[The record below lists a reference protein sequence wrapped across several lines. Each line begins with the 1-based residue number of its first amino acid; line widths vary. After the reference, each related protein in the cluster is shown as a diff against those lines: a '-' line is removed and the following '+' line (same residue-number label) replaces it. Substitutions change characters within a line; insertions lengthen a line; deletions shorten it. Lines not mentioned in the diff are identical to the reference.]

1 MVSEIYRSFLP
12 ARWLEEYWQYYQWWW
27 IWWWNRRRRKEFRCS
42 QHELWDVSHISLLL
56 QLPVDDEYP
65 RLNDRFLLRSIMLF
79 THWWRRGD
87 WLKFAKMLSPLPLF
101 SPPPPSPPPSPPLPP
116 PLSSSSFFSLPP
128 LLPPS
133 PPPPQFTKIRQKAQ
147 PPIHPNQLLSSDDFS
162 IPFQLREFLQITL

>member
-56 QLPVDDEYP
+56 QLPVDDELL

-79 THWWRRGD
+79 THQWRRGG
-87 WLKFAKMLSPLPLF
+87 L
-101 SPPPPSPPPSPPLPP
+101 
-116 PLSSSSFFSLPP
+116 
-128 LLPPS
+128 
-133 PPPPQFTKIRQKAQ
+133 TKIRQKAQ
-147 PPIHPNQLLSSDDFS
+147 PPIHPNPLLSADDFS
-162 IPFQLREFLQITL
+162 IPFQLREFFPNFPITQVQKESNYFSKIAFLVVICENTTLCYAVHV